1 MYDISSLPS
10 HSPYGGRL
18 KSYYV
23 KLYNNLNALCA
34 FYDFLSFLRTFA
46 FIIFDFFFEGL
57 IREEKGDNIMQV
69 SLLNMVQNLGVN
81 DKVIDSAIS
90 NKSFQDYLSSF
101 KSLKANKVNDIQKNS
116 MNELKDLMKC
126 QISVHNLAMK
136 VELVSRVAEAGVGSV
151 RKLQNG
157 I

>member
-1 MYDISSLPS
+1 
-10 HSPYGGRL
+10 
-18 KSYYV
+18 
-23 KLYNNLNALCA
+23 
-34 FYDFLSFLRTFA
+34 
-46 FIIFDFFFEGL
+46 
-57 IREEKGDNIMQV
+57 MQV

-90 NKSFQDYLSSF
+90 NKSFQDYLSQF
-101 KSLKANKVNDIQKNS
+101 KSLKVNKVNDIQKSS